1 MKHHVLLHQ
10 IEVVDYA
17 RRFGIF
23 EGSDLTYFGQP
34 YLENYSIENFQI
46 LTRSVFE
53 YQLQKTLNEPFP
65 KISVSVTPQFCF
77 SSLIILIM
85 CFSEATVRDAKL
97 NVP

>member
-1 MKHHVLLHQ
+1 MVG
-10 IEVVDYA
+10 YA

-34 YLENYSIENFQI
+34 YLENYSNEKFQI

-65 KISVSVTPQFCF
+65 KKSSLAAIMERTSNLCF
-77 SSLIILIM
+77 SVRLDQLPTII
-85 CFSEATVRDAKL
+85 SSKL
-97 NVP
+97 FI

>member
-34 YLENYSIENFQI
+34 YLENYSNEKFQI

-53 YQLQKTLNEPFP
+53 YQLQKKKLNEPFP
-65 KISVSVTPQFCF
+65 KNLVLKI
-77 SSLIILIM
+77 
-85 CFSEATVRDAKL
+85 
-97 NVP
+97 